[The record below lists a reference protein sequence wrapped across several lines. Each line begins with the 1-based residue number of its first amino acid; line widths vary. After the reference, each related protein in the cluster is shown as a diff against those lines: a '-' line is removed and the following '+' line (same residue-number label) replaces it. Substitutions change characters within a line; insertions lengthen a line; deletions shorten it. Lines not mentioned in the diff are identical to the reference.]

1 MPASRYESGKLV
13 NLTTS
18 ALQDYRV
25 HLKHM
30 DGSFEK
36 IPYFSL
42 PSNDLN
48 DVIAPSCYSCF
59 DYVNGLADLVRHLH
73 LIDLVPVILLSQ
85 PCLATTC
92 IVQMLQLDAL
102 NA

>member
-1 MPASRYESGKLV
+1 
-13 NLTTS
+13 
-18 ALQDYRV
+18 
-25 HLKHM
+25 M

-59 DYVNGLADLVRHLH
+59 DYVNGLADLV
-73 LIDLVPVILLSQ
+73 SAG
-85 PCLATTC
+85 PCS
-92 IVQMLQLDAL
+92 QMLASLMPPVRTAFAL
-102 NA
+102 VLASVSIMVQQALRCKL